1 MILDLHIHSKY
12 SFDSILEPKRII
24 KVAKNKGLDGIAIT
38 DHNTIKGGLE
48 VEKINKDHDFLVIV
62 GSEISTEVGD
72 ITGLFLNE
80 EIKSRNS
87 MEVIEEI
94 KEQGGIVVLPHPY
107 KGHKLNDGLI
117 SSVDVIESFNSRTGR
132 YENFFAEELAEKYK
146 KPTIAGSDAHFESEI
161 GMAKTL
167 INSQNLES
175 VKYSIISGNTTI
187 FDCQQ
192 SYGYLQNYSQLIKTI
207 KNKKYISCPAL
218 LVKTVVGYV
227 FKVNPKFVI
236 PEVVPN
242 DELQADLDGYQKY
255 YNSWLWRYQHRQ
267 RINNVIDIIE
277 RLKINEEDKIL
288 EIGCGRGI
296 YTTLLAR
303 KSRNVVSIELS
314 NREIRV
320 SKEFVEEKQLN
331 KNVTL
336 IRADAQ
342 RLPFKEDIF
351 DFVLCSEVLE
361 HLDDPSKGA
370 LELNRVLKHGKKAL
384 VSMPNLISYFWM
396 RQRVINELRD
406 RLRDNKIEIDPHMK
420 FPYWRIV
427 SLLEQAGFRAKPLR
441 GTHLFSGGLI
451 FGFLINI
458 FPSFIHFLNWIEW
471 KLNFKYLSA
480 FFFVEGEKE

>member
-1 MILDLHIHSKY
+1 MIFDLHIHSKY
-12 SFDSILEPKRII
+12 SFDSILEPEKII
-24 KVAKNKGLDGIAIT
+24 KVAKKRGLDGVAIT
-38 DHNTIKGGLE
+38 DHNTIKGSLE
-48 VEKINKDHDFLVIV
+48 AKKINKDQDFFVIV

-80 EIKSRNS
+80 EIKSKNS

-94 KEQGGIVVLPHPY
+94 KEQGGVVVLPHPY
-107 KGHKLNDGLI
+107 KGHKLNEELI
-117 SSVDVIESFNSRTGR
+117 SAVDVIESFNSRTDR
-132 YENFFAEELAEKYK
+132 YENFYAEELAEKYN

-161 GMAKTL
+161 GLAKTL
-167 INSQNLES
+167 IKSPDFES
-175 VKYSIISGNTTI
+175 VKYSIASGNTTI

-192 SYGYLQNYSQLIKTI
+192 SYSYLQNYSQLIKAI
-207 KNKKYISCPAL
+207 RNKRYISISIL
-218 LVKTVVGYV
+218 LIRTVGGYV

-236 PEVVPN
+236 PDVVPN
-242 DELQADLDGYQKY
+242 DELQADLDEYQRY

-277 RLKINEEDKIL
+277 RLEINKEDKIL
-288 EIGCGRGI
+288 EIGCGRAI

-320 SKEFVEEKQLN
+320 SKEFVEEKQLS

-342 RLPFKEDIF
+342 RLPFKDDVF
-351 DFVLCSEVLE
+351 DFVLCSEVFE
-361 HLDDPSKGA
+361 HLDDHSKGA
-370 LELNRVLKHGKKAL
+370 AELKRVLKSGKKAL

-396 RQRVINELRD
+396 RQRVINELRNL
-406 RLRDNKIEIDPHMK
+406 LRNNKIEIDPHMK
-420 FPYWRIV
+420 FPYWRII
-427 SLLEQAGFRAKPLR
+427 SLLEQAGLRTKPLR
-441 GTHLFSGGLI
+441 GTHLFSGGLL
-451 FGFLINI
+451 FGFLINN
-458 FPSFIHFLNWIEW
+458 FSSFIRFLNWVEW

-480 FFFVEGEKE
+480 FFFVGVEKE

>member
-12 SFDSILEPKRII
+12 SFDSILEPEKII
-24 KVAKNKGLDGIAIT
+24 EVAKKRDLDGIAIT
-38 DHNTIKGGLE
+38 DHNTIKGGVE
-48 VEKINKDHDFLVIV
+48 AEKINKDQDFLVIV
-62 GSEISTEVGD
+62 GSEISTEIGD

-107 KGHKLNDGLI
+107 KGHKLNDELI

-167 INSQNLES
+167 INSPIFES
-175 VKYSIISGNTTI
+175 VKYSIVSGDTTI

-192 SYGYLQNYSQLIKTI
+192 SYVYLQNYSRLIKAI
-207 KNKKYISCPAL
+207 KNKKYISSVAL
-218 LVKTVVGYV
+218 LVKTVAGYI

-236 PEVVPN
+236 PGVVPN
-242 DELQADLDGYQKY
+242 DELQADLDEYQKY

-303 KSRNVVSIELS
+303 KSCNVIGIELS

-320 SKEFVEEKQLN
+320 NKEFVKKKQLT

-342 RLPFKEDIF
+342 RLPFKDDIF

-361 HLDDPSKGA
+361 HLDDHSKGA
-370 LELNRVLKHGKKAL
+370 VELNRVLKSGKKAL

-396 RQRVINELRD
+396 RQRVFNELRYL
-406 RLRDNKIEIDPHMK
+406 LRKDKKEIDPHMK
-420 FPYWRIV
+420 FPYWRIIF
-427 SLLEQAGFRAKPLR
+427 LLKQAGLRTKPLR
-441 GTHLFSGGLI
+441 GTHLFSGGLL
-451 FGFLINI
+451 FGFFVNN
-458 FPSFIHFLNWIEW
+458 FPSFISFLNWIEW
-471 KLNFKYLSA
+471 ELNFKYLSA
-480 FFFVEGEKE
+480 FFFVEVEKK